1 MFTFS
6 QFTVDDSTTAMK
18 VGTDGVLLGA
28 WAAGGKRI
36 LDIGTGSGLIALMMA
51 QRFPDAVVVGI
62 DIDGDACRQAKL
74 NVSASPFDGRISIE
88 QTSLQEY
95 AKNNP
100 VATFDAI
107 VSNPP
112 YFQNSLKSP
121 DSQRTMARHTDS
133 LPFRDLI
140 TCTKSLLKDEGVLS
154 VIGPYSAK
162 DDIESEAIIS
172 GMTVGNIVS
181 LKTKKRKPAS
191 RFMIQLAKGYSST
204 YNATT
209 EVLMDDDGN
218 RSKWYHELTKE
229 FYIK

>member
-1 MFTFS
+1 MFTFR

-51 QRFPDAVVVGI
+51 QRFPDAEVVGI

-74 NVSASPFDGRISIE
+74 NVSASPFDGKISIE

-95 AKNNP
+95 AKNNS
-100 VATFDAI
+100 VASFDAI

-140 TCTKSLLKDEGVLS
+140 TCSKSLLKDEGVLS

-172 GMTVGNIVS
+172 GMTVSNIVS
-181 LKTKKRKPAS
+181 LKTKERKPAS
-191 RFMIQLAKGYSST
+191 RFMIQLVKGYSST